1 MFVSSILAIKGDNVA
16 MVPSRTT
23 VTLAA
28 QRMRLQKCGALL
40 VTDDGGRTIEGII
53 SERDIARALP
63 DHGAELGEMQVSEL
77 MSRKVITCRPDDQLR
92 SVMRTM
98 TTHRFRHMPVLDNN
112 GNLMGIVSIGDV
124 VKHHIDELEL
134 ETNILRDVAAAHH

>member
-1 MFVSSILAIKGDNVA
+1 MFVSSILAVKGDNVA

-77 MSRKVITCRPDDQLR
+77 MIRKVITCRPDDQLR